1 MPGTLKGFTILTHL
15 IHKTPLWDE
24 EKLKPKK
31 VKKPS
36 QNHLISKF
44 YTNASCK
51 LRLTRAV
58 STCLRLVSWM

>member
-31 VKKPS
+31 S
-36 QNHLISKF
+36 
-44 YTNASCK
+44 
-51 LRLTRAV
+51 
-58 STCLRLVSWM
+58 